1 MSVRELHLP
10 KIRPGES
17 VFIVGP
23 KGSGKTVLAKV
34 LLLSRRNAIVLD
46 TKLIERWGK
55 VGVRVAEKNLLQL
68 RGGRFH
74 WPASHAFIL
83 DKDVQD
89 AIFRGLLA
97 NGHRTLYVDEA
108 YDLQL
113 SGGLKLV
120 ATQGR
125 AIKLGL
131 WISTQRPS
139 HIPLFLISEA
149 QHFFIFYLRLK
160 RDRERVEEAT
170 GVRIPW
176 ERLQRWRHSFLY
188 VSERGGLLGPIKLD
202 EASVK
207 AVL

>member
-1 MSVRELHLP
+1 MKSLHLP

-34 LLLSRRNAIVLD
+34 LLLARRNALIID
-46 TKLIERWGK
+46 TKLVERWNAI
-55 VGVRVAEKNLLQL
+55 GVRISEKQVLQA
-68 RGGRFH
+68 GAGRFH

-89 AIFRGLLA
+89 AAFRGLLA
-97 NGHRTLYVDEA
+97 KGHRALYIDEA
-108 YDLQL
+108 YDLQQ

-125 AIKLGL
+125 ASKLGL
-131 WISTQRPS
+131 WVSTQRPS

-170 GVRIPW
+170 GMQIPW
-176 ERLQRWRHSFLY
+176 SRLQKWKHSFLY
-188 VSERGGLLGPIKLD
+188 VSEAGKMLGPIQLD
-202 EASVK
+202 KGTVQSV
-207 AVL
+207 V